1 MIELTGLTKI
11 YDQGVHPV
19 IALKEVDLN
28 IFAGEFVAVMGPSG
42 SGKSTLMN
50 LLGCL
55 DTPSSGTYVLDGVD
69 VTRMGDVELASV
81 RNRKIGFVFQTFN
94 LLPRMTALRN
104 VEMPMLYA
112 GVTGQER
119 KMRAF
124 EALEMVGLA
133 ERVNHRPN
141 QLSGGQVQR
150 VAIARAM
157 VNRPVILLADEPTG
171 NLDSRSG
178 EEIMAIFQEL
188 NSKGTT
194 IVLVTHERDIALH
207 AGRIIYFRDGCLVHQ
222 EYNPEPVI
230 AGKTSA
236 TVRDAG
242 KSAEQGREVS
252 GA

>member
-1 MIELTGLTKI
+1 MIKLSGLTKI

-19 IALKEVDLN
+19 TALKDVTLN
-28 IFAGEFVAVMGPSG
+28 IKPGEFVAVMGPSG

-69 VTRMGDVELASV
+69 VTGMGDVELAAV

-104 VEMPMLYA
+104 VELPMLYA
-112 GVTGQER
+112 GVPGPER
-119 KMRAF
+119 KKRAH

-133 ERVNHRPN
+133 DRVSHRPS

-150 VAIARAM
+150 VAIARAV

-178 EEIMAIFQEL
+178 REIMAIFRGL
-188 NSKGTT
+188 NSSGGT

-207 AGRIIYFRDGCLVHQ
+207 AGRILHFRDGSLVH
-222 EYNPEPVI
+222 EEENPRP
-230 AGKTSA
+230 AG
-236 TVRDAG
+236 DL
-242 KSAEQGREVS
+242 AEQGGRGVA

>member
-1 MIELTGLTKI
+1 MINLSGLTKI

-19 IALKEVDLN
+19 TALKDVTLN
-28 IFAGEFVAVMGPSG
+28 IRPGEFVAVMGPSG

-55 DTPSSGTYVLDGVD
+55 DTPTSGTYVLDGVD
-69 VTRMGDVELASV
+69 VTGMGDVELAAV

-104 VEMPMLYA
+104 VELPMLYA
-112 GVTGQER
+112 GVPGPER
-119 KMRAF
+119 KKRAF

-133 ERVNHRPN
+133 DRVGHRPS

-150 VAIARAM
+150 VAIARAV

-178 EEIMAIFQEL
+178 REILAIFREL
-188 NSKGTT
+188 NGNGGT

-207 AGRIIYFRDGCLVHQ
+207 AGRILHFRDGSLVH
-222 EYNPEPVI
+222 EEENPNS
-230 AGKTSA
+230 AG
-236 TVRDAG
+236 DL
-242 KSAEQGREVS
+242 AEQGGRGVA

>member
-1 MIELTGLTKI
+1 MIKLSGLTKI

-19 IALKEVDLN
+19 TALKDVTLN
-28 IFAGEFVAVMGPSG
+28 IRPGEFVAVMGPSG

-55 DTPSSGTYVLDGVD
+55 DTPTSGTYVLDGVD
-69 VTRMGDVELASV
+69 VTRMGDMELAAV

-104 VEMPMLYA
+104 VELPMLYA
-112 GVTGQER
+112 GVPGEER
-119 KMRAF
+119 RKRAF

-133 ERVNHRPN
+133 DRVGHRPN

-150 VAIARAM
+150 VAIARAV

-178 EEIMAIFQEL
+178 REIMAIFREL
-188 NSKGTT
+188 NSSGAT
-194 IVLVTHERDIALH
+194 IVLVTHERDIALN
-207 AGRIIYFRDGCLVHQ
+207 AGRILHFRDGCLVDK
-222 EYNPEPVI
+222 EENP
-230 AGKTSA
+230 
-236 TVRDAG
+236 
-242 KSAEQGREVS
+242 KSGGDPAEQGNRGVA
-252 GA
+252 GV